1 MSRRYPSTPARGQ
14 FTMGS
19 ADRLRVIGYPFPGIG
34 HTRPSDRAFTYVPKA
49 IDLS

>member
-1 MSRRYPSTPARGQ
+1 MSRRHPSTLARGQ

-34 HTRPSDRAFTYVPKA
+34 HTRPSGRAFTYVPKA